1 MISFF
6 KGNYDEENLA
16 YLAKVIGYVA
26 NSIPCDE
33 TCDQCTRR
41 IACSDLQR
49 FSRYLN
55 AKLDEKRKE
64 SLYD

>member
-6 KGNYDEENLA
+6 KGSYDEENLA

-26 NSIPCDE
+26 KSVPCADP
-33 TCDQCTRR
+33 CDQCPRR
-41 IACSDLQR
+41 LACSDLQR

-55 AKLDEKRKE
+55 AKLDEMKE
-64 SLYD
+64 GQIHD